1 MPNLTSIISTGGS
14 WIDLKRKLYGSSSNI
29 MISAKDALD
38 LVETD
43 SARKTALF
51 GAKKD
56 TVPVVIPKT
65 SDLFVNKKGSQEE
78 QNALLVLEFLNQ
90 VRGLNNITLLRYGVG
105 MAVEKFM
112 SDAGAWEEQ
121 LCVTFPWMNTKLKD
135 ESSTTAAEPM
145 KIVRIKYRSVTDAFS
160 ASTAELL
167 RYLDSTSHF
176 DLSHITSH
184 FNASTHRALKTKG
197 LQRIH
202 PKGGEWGFFGWHT
215 VRSHHKEIIITEGD
229 LT

>member
-1 MPNLTSIISTGGS
+1 MSSLTSIISTGGS
-14 WIDLKRKLYGSSSNI
+14 WIDLKRKLYGNSSNS

-56 TVPVVIPKT
+56 TLPVVIPKT

-78 QNALLVLEFLNQ
+78 QNALMVLEFLNH

-121 LCVTFPWMNTKLKD
+121 LCVTFPWMNTKLRD
-135 ESSTTAAEPM
+135 ESSTAAVEPM
-145 KIVRIKYRSVTDAFS
+145 KIVRIKYRSVTDAIS
-160 ASTAELL
+160 AKTVVALVMPTFPIL
-167 RYLDSTSHF
+167 TDHASHRIA
-176 DLSHITSH
+176 SH
-184 FNASTHRALKTKG
+184 
-197 LQRIH
+197 RIH
-202 PKGGEWGFFGWHT
+202 AQGPQDQ
-215 VRSHHKEIIITEGD
+215 RSSANSS
-229 LT
+229 